1 MNHKMFPSKF
11 HLKFFEINASHE
23 FKEKVCKPYF
33 TDIFKDL
40 QGRTEIKNKG
50 INKFWFANYC

>member
-1 MNHKMFPSKF
+1 MFPIKF